1 MDKRDI
7 EKIFEEAKQDPEL
20 LSTIDVDGLLDG
32 LENKHND
39 YLHDKTLQSITETVC
54 NTINR
59 LDLEKDLRVDYCNR
73 LLEYRFVDELNELHK
88 GKHVRWIR
96 NDNNKLT
103 TGGIVTDIKFTDNG
117 TQILCMNSSKR
128 FVQYKWDDCITFQK
142 LNTDEQLILMAY
154 DEIEKDDDIE

>member
-1 MDKRDI
+1 MEKQDI
-7 EKIFEEAKQDPEL
+7 EKIFEDAKQDPEL
-20 LSTIDVDGLLDG
+20 LSTIDIDGLLDG

-39 YLHDKTLQSITETVC
+39 YLRDKSLDSITETVY
-54 NTINR
+54 NTINM
-59 LDLEKDLRVDYCNR
+59 LNIEKDLRIDYCNR

-88 GKHVRWIR
+88 GKHVRWVR
-96 NDNNKLT
+96 NDNKKLT

-142 LNTDEQLILMAY
+142 LTTEEQLILMAY
-154 DEIEKDDDIE
+154 NEIDNN